1 MESITNN
8 NSLNNH
14 AGAAA
19 VQASTSKNGLG
30 GGVGGASQAEG
41 IFRSMK
47 IDQESKTPYSDAT
60 QTKKHPV
67 NHIKRP
73 MNAFMVWSQLER
85 RKIVENN
92 PDKHNAEISKELG
105 RRWKLLDDEA
115 RQPYIDEAE
124 RLRLLHQKEYPD
136 YKYKPRK
143 KLKPHERGHKPRGRR
158 PANPDTPR
166 KPRARTTAPR
176 HSRRGK
182 AKLLLASLRQG
193 RAAMAPLR
201 QAPSQPQPVQLVA
214 KVTAFPA
221 MTVSLTSNN
230 ATSVAVSGGSSYTA
244 YSTTTSNGPP
254 KVPGSPGCISPDSTT
269 MVGPNGFEA
278 SLYDEFMSSKRSYGS
293 ISQPTSQQQY
303 LLPQSASHQTTAR
316 GSSYGAPKTAQS
328 ATNDYSRYY
337 MQVQQNF
344 VGGHPPVPQPEQQG
358 QHAQLQVTSVS
369 NTAVS
374 STTPSENDDEGIGS
388 SLADLDS
395 LTDLLPMMA
404 PDLVTC
410 IKGDIEEQTAGA
422 GHPSSAASSA
432 SSSSWE
438 AASRTCNR
446 VVLSPPPPPLPT
458 YHMPTS
464 SGGSIT
470 QLNSS
475 SHLDFNCSPELT
487 NLLLTD
493 LGVSNPEWLDDNLI
507 KL

>member
-1 MESITNN
+1 MESIINN
-8 NSLNNH
+8 NMSPS
-14 AGAAA
+14 GSSGYP
-19 VQASTSKNGLG
+19 QTE
-30 GGVGGASQAEG
+30 QD
-41 IFRSMK
+41 ICRSMK
-47 IDQESKTPYSDAT
+47 VNDSSKTPYTDAT

-85 RKIVENN
+85 RKIVETN

-105 RRWKLLDDEA
+105 RRWKCLDEET

-158 PANPDTPR
+158 PANPDAPR
-166 KPRARTTAPR
+166 KPRARTTAPK
-176 HSRRGK
+176 RRGK

-201 QAPSQPQPVQLVA
+201 QPPTQPQPVQLVA

-221 MTVSLTSNN
+221 LSGTTTTTS
-230 ATSVAVSGGSSYTA
+230 SGYTA
-244 YSTTTSNGPP
+244 YSTLSSHTNGPP

-269 MVGPNGFEA
+269 MHLGPNGFEA
-278 SLYDEFMSSKRSYGS
+278 SLYDEFMSSSNKRYNTGVQRQTAQQQTTL
-293 ISQPTSQQQY
+293 QPQSQQQSY
-303 LLPQSASHQTTAR
+303 LLPQHSTHQNHQNPSRGTTF
-316 GSSYGAPKTAQS
+316 GGPKSTHNES
-328 ATNDYSRYY
+328 YSRYY
-337 MQVQQNF
+337 MQGGQNF
-344 VGGHPPVPQPEQQG
+344 VVHQQAHH
-358 QHAQLQVTSVS
+358 QTTSRAVS
-369 NTAVS
+369 HTAVS

-410 IKGDIEEQTAGA
+410 IKTESGMKGPQPTTN
-422 GHPSSAASSA
+422 SSPFTSL
-432 SSSSWE
+432 E
-438 AASRTCNR
+438 TTSRIVMT
-446 VVLSPPPPPLPT
+446 PPPHQGRPIVMNTPHITPLHT
-458 YHMPTS
+458 
-464 SGGSIT
+464 
-470 QLNSS
+470 N

-493 LGVSNPEWLDDNLI
+493 LGVSMPDSGWMDDNLI

>member
-1 MESITNN
+1 MIIHNDS
-8 NSLNNH
+8 SSS
-14 AGAAA
+14 
-19 VQASTSKNGLG
+19 STYTQNTLS
-30 GGVGGASQAEG
+30 EED
-41 IFRSMK
+41 ICRSMK
-47 IDQESKTPYSDAT
+47 VNQTSKTPYTDAT

-85 RKIVENN
+85 RKIVETN
-92 PDKHNAEISKELG
+92 PDKHNAEISKLLG
-105 RRWKLLDDEA
+105 RTWKVLTEED

-158 PANPDTPR
+158 PANPDAPR
-166 KPRARTTAPR
+166 KPRARTTAPK
-176 HSRRGK
+176 RRGK

-201 QAPSQPQPVQLVA
+201 QPPSQPQPVQLVA

-221 MTVSLTSNN
+221 LSGATTTTS
-230 ATSVAVSGGSSYTA
+230 SGYTA
-244 YSTTTSNGPP
+244 YSTISSTMNGPP

-269 MVGPNGFEA
+269 MHLSPNGFEA
-278 SLYDEFMSSKRSYGS
+278 SLYDEFLSSSHKRYNTGVQQQTAR
-293 ISQPTSQQQY
+293 QPTTLQPQRLSQQQSY
-303 LLPQSASHQTTAR
+303 LLPHHSTLQNQQNPTRGTTF
-316 GSSYGAPKTAQS
+316 GGPKQNES
-328 ATNDYSRYY
+328 YSRYY
-337 MQVQQNF
+337 MQGGQNF
-344 VGGHPPVPQPEQQG
+344 IVHQQA
-358 QHAQLQVTSVS
+358 QHQTTSRAVS
-369 NTAVS
+369 HTAVS

-410 IKGDIEEQTAGA
+410 IKTESGTTQLRPTTNSSPYTSLETTSHCRIELT
-422 GHPSSAASSA
+422 
-432 SSSSWE
+432 
-438 AASRTCNR
+438 
-446 VVLSPPPPPLPT
+446 PPPQQGRPSVMNAPHITPLHT
-458 YHMPTS
+458 
-464 SGGSIT
+464 
-470 QLNSS
+470 N

-493 LGVSNPEWLDDNLI
+493 LGVSMPDSGWMDDNLI